1 MNDRR
6 TLWSET
12 DILTDSD
19 STAKEEDSHT
29 DTLAEEQTNA
39 GSTDDLVDVGLD
51 PDS

>member
-1 MNDRR
+1 MI
-6 TLWSET
+6 TE
-12 DILTDSD
+12 SD

-39 GSTDDLVDVGLD
+39 DDVIDSDLN